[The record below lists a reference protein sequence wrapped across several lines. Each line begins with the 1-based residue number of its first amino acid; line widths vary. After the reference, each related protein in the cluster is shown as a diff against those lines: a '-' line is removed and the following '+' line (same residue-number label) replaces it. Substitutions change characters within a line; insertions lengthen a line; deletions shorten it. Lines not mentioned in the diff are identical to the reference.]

1 MEQPTMAE
9 IERHSME
16 SYIWDTDP
24 TGCMSKVDG
33 ETSNVIIRKIVTK
46 ACLKWF
52 GAEYRKVLRKT
63 GGINGF

>member
-16 SYIWDTDP
+16 SFIIDQDP
-24 TGCMSKVDG
+24 TGCMIKVDD
-33 ETSNVIIRKIVTK
+33 ETSNIILRKIVQK

>member
-1 MEQPTMAE
+1 MEQPTMEE
-9 IERHSME
+9 IHRHSME
-16 SYIWDTDP
+16 SYIIDEDP

-33 ETSNVIIRKIVTK
+33 ETSNVIFRKIVQK

-52 GAEYRKVLRKT
+52 GSEYKKVLRKT